1 MQNMVGTFA
10 RNANFVV
17 MAYAINNKDSFD
29 NLHSWLRQL
38 NRDPRGSTLPIAV
51 VAVSARRTCNATNT
65 KCVCQLQNT
74 FCRCTTLVESRRQ
87 IPVFCQHEPC

>member
-51 VAVSARRTCNATNT
+51 VATKKDLRNDRRVTNFDGT
-65 KCVCQLQNT
+65 QMV
-74 FCRCTTLVESRRQ
+74 
-87 IPVFCQHEPC
+87 

>member
-38 NRDPRGSTLPIAV
+38 NRDPRGSNLPIAV
-51 VAVSARRTCNATNT
+51 VATKKDLRNDRRVTNFDGT
-65 KCVCQLQNT
+65 QMV
-74 FCRCTTLVESRRQ
+74 
-87 IPVFCQHEPC
+87 